1 MIYLLPVAN
10 TIHTPGHG
18 VALCM
23 FYCINRRILCMI
35 SAYSRLPENAMSVLP
50 DFESAEFAP
59 ALKAI
64 RKQLQLS
71 RTALAAQVGLSTA
84 AIQRYEAQD
93 GSNIKPSREAYD
105 RLSKVLATL
114 LADSASAAVSPPPAV
129 TPPVTV
135 VAAVPAPAAPLPAG
149 ILLADATLEQLIAR
163 AKAMGAKKVTVE
175 F

>member
-1 MIYLLPVAN
+1 
-10 TIHTPGHG
+10 
-18 VALCM
+18 
-23 FYCINRRILCMI
+23 
-35 SAYSRLPENAMSVLP
+35 MSVLP

-93 GSNIKPSREAYD
+93 GSNIKPSREAYE

-114 LADSASAAVSPPPAV
+114 LADSAPAAVSPPPPAA
-129 TPPVTV
+129 PPVTGAPPP
-135 VAAVPAPAAPLPAG
+135 AAQPAAPLTG

>member
-1 MIYLLPVAN
+1 
-10 TIHTPGHG
+10 
-18 VALCM
+18 M
-23 FYCINRRILCMI
+23 FYCINWRILCMI
-35 SAYSRLPENAMSVLP
+35 NAYSRLLESAMSVLP

-93 GSNIKPSREAYD
+93 GSNIKPSREAYE

-114 LADSASAAVSPPPAV
+114 LADSASATVSPPLPV
-129 TPPVTV
+129 TPPVAV
-135 VAAVPAPAAPLPAG
+135 VAAVPAPAAPLAAG

>member
-1 MIYLLPVAN
+1 MIN
-10 TIHTPGHG
+10 
-18 VALCM
+18 
-23 FYCINRRILCMI
+23 
-35 SAYSRLPENAMSVLP
+35 AYSRLLESAMPVLP

-93 GSNIKPSREAYD
+93 GSNIKPSREAYE

-114 LADSASAAVSPPPAV
+114 LADSASAAVSPPPPV

-135 VAAVPAPAAPLPAG
+135 AAAIAAEPAAPLAAG

>member
-1 MIYLLPVAN
+1 MIN
-10 TIHTPGHG
+10 
-18 VALCM
+18 
-23 FYCINRRILCMI
+23 
-35 SAYSRLPENAMSVLP
+35 AYSRLLESAMPVLP

-93 GSNIKPSREAYD
+93 GSNIKPSREAYE

-114 LADSASAAVSPPPAV
+114 LADSASAAVSPPPPV
-129 TPPVTV
+129 TPPVAV
-135 VAAVPAPAAPLPAG
+135 AVAAATAAEPAAPLAAG

>member
-1 MIYLLPVAN
+1 
-10 TIHTPGHG
+10 
-18 VALCM
+18 
-23 FYCINRRILCMI
+23 
-35 SAYSRLPENAMSVLP
+35 MSVLP

-93 GSNIKPSREAYD
+93 GSNIKPSREAYE

-114 LADSASAAVSPPPAV
+114 LADSATAAVSPPPPVA
-129 TPPVTV
+129 PPVTI
-135 VAAVPAPAAPLPAG
+135 APAPTAQPAAPLTS

>member
-1 MIYLLPVAN
+1 
-10 TIHTPGHG
+10 
-18 VALCM
+18 
-23 FYCINRRILCMI
+23 
-35 SAYSRLPENAMSVLP
+35 MSVLP

-93 GSNIKPSREAYD
+93 GSNIKPSREAYE

-114 LADSASAAVSPPPAV
+114 LADSASAAVSPPPPVA
-129 TPPVTV
+129 PPVTV
-135 VAAVPAPAAPLPAG
+135 APTPAAKPAAPLTG

>member
-1 MIYLLPVAN
+1 MP
-10 TIHTPGHG
+10 
-18 VALCM
+18 
-23 FYCINRRILCMI
+23 
-35 SAYSRLPENAMSVLP
+35 VLP

-93 GSNIKPSREAYD
+93 GSNIKPSREAYE

-114 LADSASAAVSPPPAV
+114 LADSASAAVSPPPPV
-129 TPPVTV
+129 TPPVAV
-135 VAAVPAPAAPLPAG
+135 AVAAATAAEPAAPLAAG

>member
-1 MIYLLPVAN
+1 
-10 TIHTPGHG
+10 
-18 VALCM
+18 
-23 FYCINRRILCMI
+23 
-35 SAYSRLPENAMSVLP
+35 MSVLP

-93 GSNIKPSREAYD
+93 GSNIKPSREAYE

-114 LADSASAAVSPPPAV
+114 LADSATAAVSPPPPVA
-129 TPPVTV
+129 PPVTI
-135 VAAVPAPAAPLPAG
+135 APAPTAQPAAPLTG

>member
-1 MIYLLPVAN
+1 
-10 TIHTPGHG
+10 
-18 VALCM
+18 
-23 FYCINRRILCMI
+23 
-35 SAYSRLPENAMSVLP
+35 MSVLP

-105 RLSKVLATL
+105 RLSKVLAAL
-114 LADSASAAVSPPPAV
+114 LADSASTATSPPPPV
-129 TPPVTV
+129 TPPV
-135 VAAVPAPAAPLPAG
+135 AVTATTAPPAAPLAPG

>member
-1 MIYLLPVAN
+1 MIN
-10 TIHTPGHG
+10 
-18 VALCM
+18 
-23 FYCINRRILCMI
+23 
-35 SAYSRLPENAMSVLP
+35 AYSHLLESAMSVLP

-93 GSNIKPSREAYD
+93 GSNIKPSREAYE
-105 RLSKVLATL
+105 RLSKVLAAL
-114 LADSASAAVSPPPAV
+114 LADSASATVSPPPPV
-129 TPPVTV
+129 TPPVAV
-135 VAAVPAPAAPLPAG
+135 AVAAAVPVPAAPLAAG

>member
-1 MIYLLPVAN
+1 M
-10 TIHTPGHG
+10 T
-18 VALCM
+18 
-23 FYCINRRILCMI
+23 
-35 SAYSRLPENAMSVLP
+35 VLP

-59 ALKAI
+59 ALKAL

-93 GSNIKPSREAYD
+93 SSNIKPSRDAYE
-105 RLSKVLATL
+105 RLCKVLAEL
-114 LADSASAAVSPPPAV
+114 QQQAGARAVASPPPRAAV
-129 TPPVTV
+129 ASTTAP
-135 VAAVPAPAAPLPAG
+135 VAANPAASPRSEPVLAPG

-163 AKAMGAKKVTVE
+163 AKLLGAKKVTIE

>member
-1 MIYLLPVAN
+1 MP
-10 TIHTPGHG
+10 
-18 VALCM
+18 
-23 FYCINRRILCMI
+23 
-35 SAYSRLPENAMSVLP
+35 VLP

-93 GSNIKPSREAYD
+93 GSNIKPSRDAYE
-105 RLSKVLATL
+105 RLSKVLAEL
-114 LADSASAAVSPPPAV
+114 LQNSSSPA
-129 TPPVTV
+129 
-135 VAAVPAPAAPLPAG
+135 APAARPVPQTLPALAAAPVRSEPVLAHG

-163 AKAMGAKKVTVE
+163 AKSMGAKKVTIE

>member
-1 MIYLLPVAN
+1 
-10 TIHTPGHG
+10 
-18 VALCM
+18 
-23 FYCINRRILCMI
+23 
-35 SAYSRLPENAMSVLP
+35 MSVLP

-93 GSNIKPSREAYD
+93 GSNIKPSREAYE
-105 RLSKVLATL
+105 RLSKVLAAL
-114 LADSASAAVSPPPAV
+114 LADNASAATSPPPPV
-129 TPPVTV
+129 TPPV
-135 VAAVPAPAAPLPAG
+135 AVPPATTAQPAAPLAPG

>member
-1 MIYLLPVAN
+1 
-10 TIHTPGHG
+10 
-18 VALCM
+18 
-23 FYCINRRILCMI
+23 
-35 SAYSRLPENAMSVLP
+35 MSVLP

-135 VAAVPAPAAPLPAG
+135 AAAVPAAPLPAG

>member
-1 MIYLLPVAN
+1 MP
-10 TIHTPGHG
+10 
-18 VALCM
+18 
-23 FYCINRRILCMI
+23 
-35 SAYSRLPENAMSVLP
+35 VLP

-59 ALKAI
+59 ALKAM

-71 RTALAAQVGLSTA
+71 RTALAARVGLSTA

-93 GSNIKPSREAYD
+93 GSNIKPSRDAYD
-105 RLSKVLATL
+105 RLCKVLAGL
-114 LADSASAAVSPPPAV
+114 LSDNAPPPA
-129 TPPVTV
+129 PVAAAEPAPVVVVPETV
-135 VAAVPAPAAPLPAG
+135 VIAADDG

>member
-1 MIYLLPVAN
+1 
-10 TIHTPGHG
+10 
-18 VALCM
+18 
-23 FYCINRRILCMI
+23 
-35 SAYSRLPENAMSVLP
+35 MSVLP

-105 RLSKVLATL
+105 RLNKVVATL
-114 LADSASAAVSPPPAV
+114 LADRASSAAVDSPPVAV
-129 TPPVTV
+129 MPPV
-135 VAAVPAPAAPLPAG
+135 AAAPATTLPPAAPLAAG

>member
-1 MIYLLPVAN
+1 
-10 TIHTPGHG
+10 
-18 VALCM
+18 
-23 FYCINRRILCMI
+23 
-35 SAYSRLPENAMSVLP
+35 MSVLP

-93 GSNIKPSREAYD
+93 GSNIKPSREAYE

-114 LADSASAAVSPPPAV
+114 LADSATAAVSPPPPVAPSVAV
-129 TPPVTV
+129 APTPT
-135 VAAVPAPAAPLPAG
+135 AQPAAPLTG

>member
-1 MIYLLPVAN
+1 
-10 TIHTPGHG
+10 
-18 VALCM
+18 
-23 FYCINRRILCMI
+23 
-35 SAYSRLPENAMSVLP
+35 MSVLP

-135 VAAVPAPAAPLPAG
+135 TVAAAVPAPAAPLPAG